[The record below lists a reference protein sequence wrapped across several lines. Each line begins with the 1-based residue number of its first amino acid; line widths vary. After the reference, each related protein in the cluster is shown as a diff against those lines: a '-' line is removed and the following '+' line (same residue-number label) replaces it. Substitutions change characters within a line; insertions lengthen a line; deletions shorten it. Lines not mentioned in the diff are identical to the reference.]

1 MNDNLKKS
9 VAQSLDATTGMLPF
23 VPELIK
29 DMWALG
35 SFPDRIV
42 ELLKPLDLTPEKT
55 RVLDLGC
62 GKGAV
67 SITLA
72 QELDFWAVG
81 IDACRP
87 FLEEAKSK
95 AEEHQVS
102 NLCRFEYGDIRKA
115 VQTLKDFDVVIYVSL
130 GGTLGGFD
138 ATVGKLRQT
147 VRPGG
152 YLIIDDGFLKE
163 STKLDRAGYEH
174 YAPHDETLKQ
184 LTSHGDTL
192 LREIIYTF
200 EETQNLDHHYLDLI
214 RKRGK
219 IFIKNHPE
227 LADDVL
233 AYIENQEEECEI
245 IDQHIVGAMWLL
257 QRLDTPI
264 QEK

>member
-1 MNDNLKKS
+1 MNNNLEKS

-42 ELLKPLDLTPEKT
+42 ELLRPFNLPPEKT
-55 RVLDLGC
+55 RILDLGC

-67 SITLA
+67 FITLA
-72 QELDFWAVG
+72 HELGFRAVG

-95 AEEHQVS
+95 AEEYRVS
-102 NLCRFEYGDIRKA
+102 ERCRLEYGDIRKA

-138 ATVGKLRQT
+138 AIVGKLRQT

-152 YLIIDDGFLKE
+152 YLVIDDGFLKE
-163 STKLDRAGYEH
+163 SNKLNRAGYEH
-174 YAPHDETLKQ
+174 YAPT
-184 LTSHGDTL
+184 T
-192 LREIIYTF
+192 R
-200 EETQNLDHHYLDLI
+200 
-214 RKRGK
+214 
-219 IFIKNHPE
+219 P
-227 LADDVL
+227 
-233 AYIENQEEECEI
+233 
-245 IDQHIVGAMWLL
+245 
-257 QRLDTPI
+257 
-264 QEK
+264 